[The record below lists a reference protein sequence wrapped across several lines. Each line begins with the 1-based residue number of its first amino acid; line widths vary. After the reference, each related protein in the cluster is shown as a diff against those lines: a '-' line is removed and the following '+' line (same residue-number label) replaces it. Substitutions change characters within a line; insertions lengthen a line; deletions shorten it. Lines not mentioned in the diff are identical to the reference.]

1 MKRQAILSAIVAVAA
16 LVGTAMAQTGA
27 QPAAQGDKGFT
38 SYMEFGGTSNSDGQV
53 YEVNSSVGYNFSQHF
68 GMDAGVPIYFVRAS
82 SSTGSTSSNGLG
94 NPFLDM
100 RLKFLNHVANF
111 GSTLTGSAPVA
122 DSKKGLSTGHGTYDW
137 TNHLDH
143 SFSSL
148 TPFAEVGISNTIADS
163 RLFMRP
169 YTTYG
174 FNTHFRAGANY
185 DIWKFFTVGGS
196 GYDILPSGTQT
207 IYSRV
212 VGANASGGPM
222 SHGRVFQTTQQTTGS
237 ADLAKDHGFSTWIDA
252 SPSRAVDLEL
262 GFTRSMTYDLDSV
275 SFSIGFNLAQLHNSK
290 SGSK

>member
-1 MKRQAILSAIVAVAA
+1 
-16 LVGTAMAQTGA
+16 
-27 QPAAQGDKGFT
+27 
-38 SYMEFGGTSNSDGQV
+38 
-53 YEVNSSVGYNFSQHF
+53 
-68 GMDAGVPIYFVRAS
+68 
-82 SSTGSTSSNGLG
+82 
-94 NPFLDM
+94 
-100 RLKFLNHVANF
+100 
-111 GSTLTGSAPVA
+111 
-122 DSKKGLSTGHGTYDW
+122 
-137 TNHLDH
+137 
-143 SFSSL
+143 
-148 TPFAEVGISNTIADS
+148 
-163 RLFMRP
+163 
-169 YTTYG
+169 
-174 FNTHFRAGANY
+174 
-185 DIWKFFTVGGS
+185 VGGS